1 MAASRTALLF
11 FSSSY
16 LLLCLLCFCAEA
28 KEITVG
34 GKSDG
39 WTIPTSESDSLN
51 KWAQRTRFRIGDSL
65 VWKYDGTK
73 DSVLEVSKKAYLA
86 CNVTDPIAEYKDG
99 NTKVKLERAGAH
111 YFISGADGH
120 CKEGQKVI
128 IVVLSPRTAAAAASP
143 GFAPAPSPGSAE
155 EDQPQQV
162 MSPAVAPTTG
172 AAAASSSFGLVACL
186 GSLLLL
192 LQCFLF

>member
-1 MAASRTALLF
+1 MAASRTALLL
-11 FSSSY
+11 SSSS
-16 LLLCLLCFCAEA
+16 LIICLLCFCTEA

-39 WTIPTSESDSLN
+39 WTIPSSESDSLN

-65 VWKYDGTK
+65 VWKYDGNK

-128 IVVLSPRTAAAAASP
+128 IVVLSPRTAAAAS
-143 GFAPAPSPGSAE
+143 PAPSPGSAE